1 MQVNKMGGQ
10 ALDEAA
16 STAPILC
23 LILICCASSGILH
36 TAEAFVHLVHTET
49 RCGKM
54 SILDDGHSIA
64 PRLFELVTS
73 LRHLNGFNRCLQFR

>member
-23 LILICCASSGILH
+23 LILIVRAPDEGRDHFARFRSEGFTDIGRNMDRQLYVALWLCASTGSPLSRRPGFSELWFLLH
-36 TAEAFVHLVHTET
+36 
-49 RCGKM
+49 R
-54 SILDDGHSIA
+54 
-64 PRLFELVTS
+64 
-73 LRHLNGFNRCLQFR
+73 